1 LLHCSIGVALVC
13 VVGRDAGLDSAAAA
27 DAVHSDA
34 KCAVAA
40 VDVDVV
46 VVVVDVVVD
55 DVDVVV
61 VVDVV
66 VGVVC
71 ACAAVEMV
79 AVGLVVAFVAP
90 NQQPRKK
97 IRTKQHSRYQMPMDE
112 EIFYVII

>member
-1 LLHCSIGVALVC
+1 MLHCSIEVALVC

-27 DAVHSDA
+27 DAVHLDA

-40 VDVDVV
+40 VVVDVDVDV
-46 VVVVDVVVD
+46 VVVD

-66 VGVVC
+66 VGVV
-71 ACAAVEMV
+71 CAAVEMV

>member
-1 LLHCSIGVALVC
+1 MLHCSIGVALVC

-27 DAVHSDA
+27 DAVHLDA

-40 VDVDVV
+40 VVVDVDVV
-46 VVVVDVVVD
+46 DVDVVVVD

-66 VGVVC
+66 VGVV
-71 ACAAVEMV
+71 CAAVEMV